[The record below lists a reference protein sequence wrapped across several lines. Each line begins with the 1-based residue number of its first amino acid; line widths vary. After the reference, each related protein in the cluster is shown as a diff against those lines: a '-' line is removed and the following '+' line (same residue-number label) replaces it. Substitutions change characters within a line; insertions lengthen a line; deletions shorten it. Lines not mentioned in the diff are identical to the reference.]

1 MGEHNLVIPEA
12 DWRKLL
18 ASAKGD
24 DALLYLYLRVG
35 GQAEQAESALH
46 MTRSRLEC
54 AEASQGAP
62 PGGAPGLY

>member
-1 MGEHNLVIPEA
+1 MSEHNLVIPEA

-35 GQAEQAESALH
+35 GQAEQAEIG
-46 MTRSRLEC
+46 R
-54 AEASQGAP
+54 ASCRERV
-62 PGGAPGLY
+62 